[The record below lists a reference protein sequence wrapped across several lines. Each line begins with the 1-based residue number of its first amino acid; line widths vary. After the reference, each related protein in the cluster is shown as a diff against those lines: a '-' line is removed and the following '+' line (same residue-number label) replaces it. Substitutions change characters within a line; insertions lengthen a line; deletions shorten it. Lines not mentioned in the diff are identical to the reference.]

1 MEEMEDESDDEEEM
15 EASGEE
21 SEVED
26 DESEIEDDLADDGMS
41 DTQVKA
47 RNFMNSR
54 DQPESEGYEEDGD
67 DLDRALKQLK
77 EDEKNES
84 EFYQTRV
91 SSEVEKGK
99 SVRVQKKVFDQL
111 LHQRILMQKL
121 LQTANRVPAAASLSK
136 FSYLSAKVG
145 EGLTRSRRELKTYL
159 KSMTEL

>member
-1 MEEMEDESDDEEEM
+1 MEDEGDDDEEM

-21 SEVED
+21 SEIED
-26 DESEIEDDLADDGMS
+26 DESEIEDDLADEGMS

-54 DQPESEGYEEDGD
+54 DQPNASEGDEEDGD

-121 LQTANRVPAAASLSK
+121 LQAANRVPAAASLSK
-136 FSYLSAKVG
+136 F
-145 EGLTRSRRELKTYL
+145 T
-159 KSMTEL
+159 